1 MVLRPLK
8 ALMIGTYLA
17 CGCLLGAG
25 FGLAQS
31 NDAPITSRPLGPPP
45 ASITLDVENRNAPD
59 GDVFRVGFL
68 ADAAPGHQ
76 RSLYLPF
83 RSHLEAVLSRPV
95 ELVPFRDARGLMM
108 AIQRQDIGYAM
119 APSSVFAATH
129 RLCAC
134 VTPLGTQPN
143 RDGSQGLFS
152 VLLALE
158 GGSIGGLDDA
168 ADARLAIVGEGS
180 VVAHRVGLSE
190 LWRTDLQLSPENVLF
205 TETLQEAADAL
216 AAGQADAIL
225 SWSRQADG
233 RVMFDREPA
242 STLSDEVRSNLRVVW
257 RSRPVPG
264 YTHFTHL
271 DLPEPLSE
279 TLQAM
284 LIELTGRNGDA
295 FDAIDQGSGRGF
307 VARDL
312 GDYDPLLEAFVYWDG
327 ANQAAN

>member
-1 MVLRPLK
+1 MGLRPLK
-8 ALMIGTYLA
+8 ALMVGVCLA
-17 CGCLLGAG
+17 SGCPVDAG
-25 FGLAQS
+25 LSLAQS
-31 NDAPITSRPLGPPP
+31 NDGPITSRPLGPPP
-45 ASITLDVENRNAPD
+45 AGITLDVESRNALD

-108 AIQRQDIGYAM
+108 SMQRQDIGYAM

-134 VTPLGTQPN
+134 VIPLGTQPN
-143 RDGSQGLFS
+143 RDGSHGLFS
-152 VLLALE
+152 VLLAPE
-158 GGSIGGLDDA
+158 ESSIDGLGDA
-168 ADARLAIVGEGS
+168 ADARLAIVREGS

-190 LWRTDLQLSPENVLF
+190 LWRTDLQLNPENFLF
-205 TETLQEAADAL
+205 TATLQEAADAL
-216 AAGQADAIL
+216 ATGQADAIL

-233 RVMFDREPA
+233 SVMFDREPA
-242 STLSDEVRSNLRVVW
+242 STLSDEIRSNLRIVW

-264 YTHFTHL
+264 YTHFAHL

-295 FDAIDQGSGRGF
+295 FDAIDQGSGRRF

-312 GDYDPLLEAFVYWDG
+312 DDYDPLLEAFVYWDG
-327 ANQAAN
+327 ANQPAN

>member
-1 MVLRPLK
+1 MGLRPLK
-8 ALMIGTYLA
+8 ALLVGVCLVS
-17 CGCLLGAG
+17 GCLLDAG

-31 NDAPITSRPLGPPP
+31 NDAPITSRPLSPPP
-45 ASITLDVENRNAPD
+45 AGITLDVESRNALD

-108 AIQRQDIGYAM
+108 AMQRQDIGYAM
-119 APSSVFAATH
+119 APSSVFAAAH

-143 RDGSQGLFS
+143 RDGSLGLFS
-152 VLLALE
+152 VLLAPE

-180 VVAHRVGLSE
+180 VMAHRVGLSE
-190 LWRTDLQLSPENVLF
+190 LWRTELQLNPENFLF

-216 AAGQADAIL
+216 ATGQADAIL

-233 RVMFDREPA
+233 SVVFDREPA
-242 STLSDEVRSNLRVVW
+242 STLDDEVRSTLRIVW

-264 YTHFTHL
+264 YTHFAHL

-312 GDYDPLLEAFVYWDG
+312 DDYDPLLEAFVYWDG
-327 ANQAAN
+327 ANQPAN